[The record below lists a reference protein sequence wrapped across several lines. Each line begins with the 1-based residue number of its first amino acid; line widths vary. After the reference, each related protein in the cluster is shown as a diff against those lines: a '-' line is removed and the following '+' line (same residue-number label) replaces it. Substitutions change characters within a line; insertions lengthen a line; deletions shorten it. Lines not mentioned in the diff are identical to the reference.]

1 MALSNKPEEWFRA
14 RGTYK
19 IVEVSKVTLYKLE
32 CLFDIDLSSKDL
44 RRNQRAILSP
54 SAVYKVANAMEK
66 IPPLRLLQ
74 VKGFGRKTIEQVED
88 LLMHHY
94 IYNKNKIPQ

>member
-19 IVEVSKVTLYKLE
+19 IVEMSKATLYKLE
-32 CLFDIDLSSKDL
+32 CLFDIDLSSEYL
-44 RRNQRAILSP
+44 RRNQKAILS
-54 SAVYKVANAMEK
+54 SDAISKVANAMEK

-74 VKGFGRKTIEQVED
+74 VKGFGRKTVEQVED

-94 IYNKNKIPQ
+94 IYNKNKIPR